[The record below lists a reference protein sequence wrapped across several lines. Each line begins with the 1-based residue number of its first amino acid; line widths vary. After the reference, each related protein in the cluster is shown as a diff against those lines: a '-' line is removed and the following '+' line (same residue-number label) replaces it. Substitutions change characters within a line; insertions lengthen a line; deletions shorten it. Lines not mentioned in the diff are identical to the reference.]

1 MTRADVYEVNV
12 EPIDRGHE
20 LRQGIQL
27 RLRLPPVIARPPVA
41 NERLQL
47 FQLDALRSI
56 GNRFA
61 VGPPRS
67 RDALAEVDESVFRNL
82 DVEGADCGCRAV
94 RRRLGRLPR
103 RSASHLRVGLTHDAL
118 ALVCARERERTAP
131 SAIQGSSW

>member
-1 MTRADVYEVNV
+1 MTRADVYEMNV

-27 RLRLPPVIARPPVA
+27 RLRLPPVVARPPVA

-61 VGPPRS
+61 VGPPR
-67 RDALAEVDESVFRNL
+67 RREALAEIDDSVFRNL
-82 DVEGADCGCRAV
+82 DVEGADCGCRTV
-94 RRRLGRLPR
+94 RRRLR
-103 RSASHLRVGLTHDAL
+103 RFRGCSA
-118 ALVCARERERTAP
+118 
-131 SAIQGSSW
+131 